1 MNILSRGK
9 RWYNFKMSHYSG
21 IYNLFSLG
29 YRKVKKKKKQT
40 DSHKNHTDYLG
51 PMASPV
57 VQWLRSKETACNAGG
72 ADS

>member
-1 MNILSRGK
+1 MVFIT
-9 RWYNFKMSHYSG
+9 YSLW
-21 IYNLFSLG
+21 NTERL
-29 YRKVKKKKKQT
+29 KKKKKKA

-57 VQWLRSKETACNAGG
+57 VQWLRSKETACSAGG

>member
-1 MNILSRGK
+1 MVFIT
-9 RWYNFKMSHYSG
+9 YSLW
-21 IYNLFSLG
+21 NTERL
-29 YRKVKKKKKQT
+29 KKKKA

-57 VQWLRSKETACNAGG
+57 VQWLRNKETACNAGG

>member
-1 MNILSRGK
+1 
-9 RWYNFKMSHYSG
+9 MSHYSG
-21 IYNLFSLG
+21 IYNLFSLE
-29 YRKVKKKKKQT
+29 YRKVKKKKKA

-57 VQWLRSKETACNAGG
+57 VQWLRNKETACNAGG